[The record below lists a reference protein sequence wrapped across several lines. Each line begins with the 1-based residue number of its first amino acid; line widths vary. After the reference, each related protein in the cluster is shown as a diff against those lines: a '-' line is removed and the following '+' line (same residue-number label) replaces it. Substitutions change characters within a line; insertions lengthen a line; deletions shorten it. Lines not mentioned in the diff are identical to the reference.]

1 MADVEEEEAPP
12 DLGDEQPEGEEDEEA
27 VEAEELEGEDAG
39 EEEDE
44 GSEGEEEDLFELLV
58 ESESDDEEERAM
70 YQEYLAVINAVD
82 AQNLVIQELK
92 DRAAVLMAKQCKTFR
107 DKEEYKRLRTC
118 MEQEDF
124 NLRTLINRAVQLQ
137 NFGSRRMYGAVE
149 MQTTE
154 AEGSFFTGLPTSF
167 PAMQSEECC
176 LNKGLCCSDSDSDSD
191 SSSNSNDNDGWVDC
205 WK

>member
-27 VEAEELEGEDAG
+27 VEGEELEGEDAG

-58 ESESDDEEERAM
+58 ESESEDEEERAK

-82 AQNLVIQELK
+82 VQNLVIQGLK
-92 DRAAVLMAKQCKTFR
+92 DRAAVLMGKQCKTYR
-107 DKEEYKRLRTC
+107 DKEEYKRLRIC
-118 MEQEDF
+118 MEQEDI
-124 NLRTLINRAVQLQ
+124 NLRALINRAVQLQ
-137 NFGSRRMYGAVE
+137 NFGSRRLYGAVE
-149 MQTTE
+149 METTE
-154 AEGSFFTGLPTSF
+154 AESSFFTGLPTSF
-167 PAMQSEECC
+167 PSMESEECC
-176 LNKGLCCSDSDSDSD
+176 LNKGLCCSDSESDSD
-191 SSSNSNDNDGWVDC
+191 PNDNDGWVDC